1 MTDHAA
7 EAREALIAWEET
19 VGEAWR
25 EQMLP
30 AVAQVHAT
38 LALADEQRTANL
50 IAALTAQIP
59 TGGTPVALAEAYTS
73 LRHEIA
79 ARLGLTPTTPNQEQ

>member
-7 EAREALIAWEET
+7 TAMSYLEAT
-19 VGEAWR
+19 VIDTYGDDDRKA
-25 EQMLP
+25 
-30 AVAQVHAT
+30 AIAQVYAT
-38 LALADEQRTANL
+38 LALVEAQRTANL

-79 ARLGLTPTTPNQEQ
+79 TRLDLTLTTPNQEQ